1 VRSISSSSVKV
12 TAVKRHLDIEVI
24 NRIVEDLNLTG
35 LSPELLILAYS
46 QLLDRPPINRMEGW
60 LSNTDML
67 EILGVESTST
77 YRLNDSLDELNESD
91 FTKMEE
97 NRAVIIDVTE
107 TYFEGK
113 RMEGEYR
120 SGKRTRR

>member
-1 VRSISSSSVKV
+1 MLV
-12 TAVKRHLDIEVI
+12 
-24 NRIVEDLNLTG
+24 
-35 LSPELLILAYS
+35 YS
-46 QLLDRPPINRMEGW
+46 QLLDRPSINRMEEW
-60 LSNTDML
+60 LDNTDKL

-77 YRLNDSLDELNESD
+77 SRLHDSLDELNELD
-91 FTKMEE
+91 FTKMEDNLSSIFSKMDE
-97 NRAVIIDVTE
+97 NRAVIIDVTD